1 MSTAQQITLTLPM
14 IPNMELT
21 ASKTAGA
28 LGEHIGMSRDK
39 IDEVQMAVVE
49 ACINAFE
56 HSGSDDREVQIQMQ
70 VLGEDQDP
78 RGLEIMIRDRG
89 VGFSP
94 EAVTTHKKGKV
105 SALPQK
111 RGYGLR
117 IIHGLM
123 DEVDISSDE
132 DGTTVTMKKL
142 R

>member
-1 MSTAQQITLTLPM
+1 MQQIKLTLPM

-39 IDEVQMAVVE
+39 IDEVRMAVVE

-56 HSGSDDREVQIQMQ
+56 HSGARDREVQMRLL
-70 VLGEDQDP
+70 VLGEDADP
-78 RGLEIMIRDRG
+78 KGLEITIRDKG
-89 VGFSP
+89 VGFMPTEVVASKQP
-94 EAVTTHKKGKV
+94 D
-105 SALPQK
+105 LPQK
-111 RGYGLR
+111 RGHGLR

-123 DEVDISSDE
+123 DDVKIQSDS
-132 DGTTVTMKKL
+132 DGTTVTMTKL

>member
-28 LGEHIGMSRDK
+28 LGDHIGMSRDK

-70 VLGEDQDP
+70 VLGEDTDP
-78 RGLEIMIRDRG
+78 TGLEIMIRDRG
-89 VGFSP
+89 VGFCPP
-94 EAVTTHKKGKV
+94 EVATTKKGTV
-105 SALPQK
+105 SAAPQK
-111 RGYGLR
+111 RGYGLM

-132 DGTTVTMKKL
+132 DGTIVTMKKL

>member
-1 MSTAQQITLTLPM
+1 MQQITLTLPM

-56 HSGSDDREVQIQMQ
+56 HSGSDDREVQILLQ
-70 VLGEDQDP
+70 VLGEEKNPQ
-78 RGLEIMIRDRG
+78 GLEIMIRDQG
-89 VGFSP
+89 IGFSP
-94 EAVTTHKKGKV
+94 EEVATKKG
-105 SALPQK
+105 STSTLPQK
-111 RGYGLR
+111 RGYGLM

-123 DEVDISSDE
+123 DEVDIRSDE
-132 DGTTVTMKKL
+132 EGTTVTMKKL

>member
-1 MSTAQQITLTLPM
+1 MQQITLTLPM
-14 IPNMELT
+14 IPDMELT

-56 HSGSDDREVQIQMQ
+56 HSGAKDREVFIRLL
-70 VLGEDQDP
+70 VLGDDTDP
-78 RGLEIMIRDRG
+78 QGLEITIQDKGRG
-89 VGFSP
+89 FFPLEMKPKNSRAP
-94 EAVTTHKKGKV
+94 
-105 SALPQK
+105 SMQK
-111 RGYGLR
+111 RGHGLR

-123 DEVDISSDE
+123 DEVDIDSDPS
-132 DGTTVTMKKL
+132 GTVVVMKKL

>member
-1 MSTAQQITLTLPM
+1 MSTAQHITLTLPM

-56 HSGSDDREVQIQMQ
+56 HSGSDDREVQIQMF
-70 VLGEDQDP
+70 VLGEDKDP
-78 RGLEIMIRDRG
+78 QGLEIMIRDHG

-94 EAVTTHKKGKV
+94 QDVTAQNGPV
-105 SALPQK
+105 STVPQK

-123 DEVDISSDE
+123 DEVDIRSDAE
-132 DGTTVTMKKL
+132 GTTVTMKKL

>member
-1 MSTAQQITLTLPM
+1 MQQIKLTLPM
-14 IPNMELT
+14 IPDMELT

-56 HSGSDDREVQIQMQ
+56 HSRAPEREVQIRLS
-70 VLGEDQDP
+70 VLGRDDEP
-78 RGLEIMIRDRG
+78 RGLQIIIRDCGRG
-89 VGFSP
+89 FDHE
-94 EAVTTHKKGKV
+94 EAIQQGTSV
-105 SALPQK
+105 SAMQK
-111 RGYGLR
+111 RGHGLR

-123 DEVDISSDE
+123 DEVDISSDAG
-132 DGTTVTMKKL
+132 GTIVTMKKL